1 MGADKNSSPKREPG
15 LYPKFTTK
23 DFHTSLPRSRS
34 HNGPTNPRNTPQTI
48 PKRKHDSRSK
58 GLRCPAT
65 TLVDIPRP
73 WGGRSAITGRTV
85 RGHRAD
91 GPLPTGGRSV
101 NRNRT
106 TKRAPNHTDG
116 PYLVLGR
123 STSNTCRAN
132 GLRPLANGPA
142 LTQTVRDPY
151 VDGPTN
157 PFRPEPDGQTN
168 RNEDAQEH
176 ATNMK
181 NHRPKSSARTI
192 RGL

>member
-85 RGHRAD
+85 RYPRAD
-91 GPLPTGGRSV
+91 GPLIATERPNEHPTT
-101 NRNRT
+101 RT
-106 TKRAPNHTDG
+106 VRIWSSDG
-116 PYLVLGR
+116 P
-123 STSNTCRAN
+123 RAT
-132 GLRPLANGPA
+132 RVAR
-142 LTQTVRDPY
+142 TVCDRWRTVRPSRRRSAT
-151 VDGPTN
+151 PTWTV
-157 PFRPEPDGQTN
+157 RQTPSDQN
-168 RNEDAQEH
+168 QTAKRIE
-176 ATNMK
+176 TKTLK
-181 NHRPKSSARTI
+181 NTRQT
-192 RGL
+192 